1 MADGQPGLRTRLSAR
16 GDLLAVVAATIAG
29 AVGIAL
35 STRGSYFTTDDHVF
49 FAQAL
54 EQPFDLHFLNRADL

>member
-1 MADGQPGLRTRLSAR
+1 
-16 GDLLAVVAATIAG
+16 VVAATIAG